1 MSPVDILVGEKVGK
15 SVSETILV
23 GDSVGMFDGLRD
35 AEGCELV
42 VEDVGDVVVV
52 SPDEGDA
59 VVSAVDCDGL
69 RVSSVVVSLGDSV
82 LALVVGL
89 AVSSVV
95 PLGDN
100 VVGAPES
107 GLVVGEAVGLDVVAP
122 SVCESVGAGVESG
135 DVGCGVGDA
144 VESISVEGAVE
155 GAILGDVLVSTLE
168 DEVGAALVVV

>member
-1 MSPVDILVGEKVGK
+1 M
-15 SVSETILV
+15 
-23 GDSVGMFDGLRD
+23 
-35 AEGCELV
+35 
-42 VEDVGDVVVV
+42 
-52 SPDEGDA
+52 
-59 VVSAVDCDGL
+59 

-107 GLVVGEAVGLDVVAP
+107 GLVVGEAVGLNVVAP

-144 VESISVEGAVE
+144 VESISVGGAVE
-155 GAILGDVLVSTLE
+155 GARLGDVLVSSLE